1 MKSNW
6 AIVSASKLD
15 KNVKA
20 GVMKELER
28 YKDDVYEKIEQDV
41 FEQAVAVCLY
51 ALELEGWR
59 GVRLRRFVQQVDDAC
74 HLLTESVLGRH
85 ITTRDIQ
92 KHLQDAYGIDLKKS
106 RYQYDEP

>member
-15 KNVKA
+15 RNVKA

-51 ALELEGWR
+51 ALEMNGWR
-59 GVRLRRFVQQVDDAC
+59 GVRLRRFCQQVDDAC
-74 HLLTESVLGRH
+74 HLLTETVMGHH

-92 KHLQDAYGIDLKKS
+92 DHMKEHYGIDLKET
-106 RYQYDEP
+106 RYQWE